1 VSEYLND
8 TNETREEKKRNES
21 VSKSNEDED
30 ERKD

>member
-8 TNETREEKKRNES
+8 TNETREEKIGNES

-30 ERKD
+30 ERRD